1 MEIVDGEIRGVDIDA
16 NESPEIGQLF
26 IPVFENQIMETQSAN
41 IDVVAGATITSV
53 AVRDAARNCVAQAQD
68 GVAPLPEDDCIS
80 PIEPAAVPD
89 AWDYEAEVVVVG
101 ASMAGVTCAAKLA
114 ENGVGVIVVEKEGR
128 AGGGGRVTSCIGN
141 YGGNKVRGDEPAYF
155 ADVYHD
161 QDVMDYFQRRAHWTI
176 NNELLRNSVISLREC
191 YDWMYGLEGC
201 SFVSLGTWWSGWKG
215 DYTDHTG
222 TKHGSGQIAFMAKW
236 VKDTAVGFGAE
247 FLWNTPAKRMVQDGD
262 AVVGIEARDPD
273 GNVVYIK
280 ATRAVVLAADNMQRN
295 PKMLKAYAGLAGN
308 TKSGLAKG
316 TGEVIRMGQGVGA
329 DMAGLGSFAAQP
341 GQPIPDG
348 TRALMQ
354 IRRGY
359 DCLSYLFANPWC
371 RFDKAGTRAYYV
383 IDRLGSSFGSK
394 GDAEFGPQ
402 NDMIECFHEQSASDY
417 ALGDTFAILDSSWR
431 ENYAVNGSPL
441 RQAEN
446 LVNCDECK
454 AAAETN
460 ANEYYGPS
468 TIEESFDEGVEHGLI
483 YKADTLEELAGLL
496 GVDPEVVANAVA
508 RWNADCEAGQGD
520 WMHGYSAQNMT
531 KVENGPFFGAR
542 ITPGLYASF
551 AGLKVTPKNEVV
563 DGCGNVIPGLYAAF
577 HTAGGIAGESQV
589 MCPMGD
595 QIGSMIASGYTIAKA
610 LIGETWEMI

>member
-1 MEIVDGEIRGVDIDA
+1 MSRRPPAGNGVVGHDERDDPGRVPGGGA
-16 NESPEIGQLF
+16 L
-26 IPVFENQIMETQSAN
+26 
-41 IDVVAGATITSV
+41 AGA
-53 AVRDAARNCVAQAQD
+53 
-68 GVAPLPEDDCIS
+68 P
-80 PIEPAAVPD
+80 
-89 AWDYEAEVVVVG
+89 
-101 ASMAGVTCAAKLA
+101 
-114 ENGVGVIVVEKEGR
+114 GR
-128 AGGGGRVTSCIGN
+128 AGLGALDG
-141 YGGNKVRGDEPAYF
+141 PA
-155 ADVYHD
+155 
-161 QDVMDYFQRRAHWTI
+161 
-176 NNELLRNSVISLREC
+176 
-191 YDWMYGLEGC
+191 
-201 SFVSLGTWWSGWKG
+201 
-215 DYTDHTG
+215 
-222 TKHGSGQIAFMAKW
+222 
-236 VKDTAVGFGAE
+236 
-247 FLWNTPAKRMVQDGD
+247 DG
-262 AVVGIEARDPD
+262 AVVESAAARP
-273 GNVVYIK
+273 
-280 ATRAVVLAADNMQRN
+280 VLAH
-295 PKMLKAYAGLAGN
+295 L
-308 TKSGLAKG
+308 
-316 TGEVIRMGQGVGA
+316 GEGGA
-329 DMAGLGSFAAQP
+329 NR
-341 GQPIPDG
+341 PD
-348 TRALMQ
+348 
-354 IRRGY
+354 RRLPAREG
-359 DCLSYLFANPWC
+359 LSYLFANPWC

-394 GDAEFGPQ
+394 GDAEFDPQ
-402 NDMIECFHEQSASDY
+402 NDMIECFHEQFASDY

-508 RWNADCEAGQGD
+508 QWNADCEAGQGD

-531 KVENGPFFGAR
+531 EVENGPFFGAR

-563 DGCGNVIPGLYAAF
+563 DGCGNVIPGLYTAF